1 MSRKGRPALASLL
14 EPRSVAVVGASA
26 RPGSFGDQLVGQLLA
41 GGYRGTVHLVNPRYR
56 EVAGRPCHPS
66 LADLPGPG
74 DLAVLAVPNAALE
87 AQLTAAAE
95 AEAPAAAI
103 FPSCDDPPTLADR
116 LRSIALEAGMAVCG
130 GNGMGFFNLEQSLR
144 VCGYPEP
151 ADLPAGPVAVVTHSG
166 SVFSA
171 LLHNQR
177 GLRFNLV
184 VSAGNELVTSAAAYL
199 DHALELPTTRVVA
212 LFLET
217 VREPAAFRAALAKAA
232 ARAIPVVALK
242 VGRGQAAR
250 AMVAAHSGAL
260 AGEDGAYQALFDAYG
275 VAQVAT
281 LDELADTCELLAG
294 RRAAPGGLA
303 AIGDSGG
310 ERAHLLDLAE
320 RLRVP
325 FATISEA
332 TRRRLA
338 AVLEPGLPPTNP
350 LDAWGTGNDA
360 DQIFA
365 TCIQALLDDP
375 ATAALALNLDL
386 TTEPTPD
393 TSYTGLAIAAAASTP
408 KPVAVLA
415 NLASAADPAEAATL
429 RAAGVPVLEGTAT
442 GLSALGHLL
451 AYRDFLARA
460 GAVDDP
466 VLPSPGSTTPGAV
479 DDAAPPACGS
489 AIPGAMDEPAP
500 PASGPAA
507 PGAVDEPAHPASG
520 STTLPHRGTRQRRVA
535 VPRAREPVARAREP
549 VAHAQEQAARSGRV
563 RAQDGR
569 VRERWRARLAEAGRP
584 LDEAEGL
591 ALLGDWGVPVVA
603 AEVATSLEEALA
615 AAGRVG
621 WPVVVKTAMPGIAH
635 KSDVGGV
642 LLGLDGPDRLATAY
656 ADLAGRMGPRVLVAA
671 MAGPGVELAL
681 GVVDDAQFGPL
692 VMVAAGGV
700 LVEVLRDRRFA
711 LPPVDHRQALAMLD
725 RLAVRPL
732 LDGVRGAPPADLDAV
747 ADAIVRLSTLAV
759 DLGPALAALDVN
771 PLLAGPDGCVAVDA
785 LVVGRRPSWSS
796 ARTRA
801 RWPGRQ

>member
-1 MSRKGRPALASLL
+1 MSRKGLAALL
-14 EPRSVAVVGASA
+14 EPRSLAVVGASA

-66 LADLPGPG
+66 LADLPGPV

-95 AEAPAAAI
+95 AGIPAAAI
-103 FPSCDDPPTLADR
+103 FASCADPDPSPPNRASLVER
-116 LRSIALEAGMAVCG
+116 LRSIALEAGMVVCG

-171 LLHNQR
+171 LLHNRR

-184 VSAGNELVTSAAAYL
+184 VSAGNELVTSTAAYL

-294 RRAAPGGLA
+294 RRAPPGGLA

-325 FATISEA
+325 FAAISEA
-332 TRRRLA
+332 TRQRLA

-365 TCIQALLDDP
+365 TCIRALLDDP

-393 TSYTGLAIAAAASTP
+393 TSYTGLALAAAASTP

-415 NLASAADPAEAATL
+415 NLASAAEPVDAATL

-451 AYRDFLARA
+451 AYRDFLA
-460 GAVDDP
+460 DP
-466 VLPSPGSTTPGAV
+466 
-479 DDAAPPACGS
+479 
-489 AIPGAMDEPAP
+489 P
-500 PASGPAA
+500 PASGLTDAGSRS
-507 PGAVDEPAHPASG
+507 PGR
-520 STTLPHRGTRQRRVA
+520 TTL
-535 VPRAREPVARAREP
+535 
-549 VAHAQEQAARSGRV
+549 
-563 RAQDGR
+563 D
-569 VRERWRARLAEAGRP
+569 RWRARLAEVGRP

-603 AEVATSLEEALA
+603 AEVATSLEEAVA

-621 WPVVVKTAMPGIAH
+621 WPVALKTAAPGVAH
-635 KSDVGGV
+635 KSDIGGV
-642 LLGLDGPDRLATAY
+642 LLGLDGPDRLAAAY
-656 ADLAGRMGPRVLVAA
+656 ADLAGRLGPRVLVAA

-711 LPPVDHRQALAMLD
+711 LPPVGHRQALAVLD

-747 ADAIVRLSTLAV
+747 ADAIVSLSALAL
-759 DLGPALAALDVN
+759 DLGPSLAALDVN
-771 PLLAGPDGCVAVDA
+771 PLIAGPGGCVAVDA
-785 LVVGRRPSWSS
+785 LVVARS
-796 ARTRA
+796 A
-801 RWPGRQ
+801 

>member
-1 MSRKGRPALASLL
+1 MSRKGLAALL
-14 EPRSVAVVGASA
+14 EPRSLAVVGASA

-66 LADLPGPG
+66 LADLPGPV

-95 AEAPAAAI
+95 AGIPAAAI
-103 FPSCDDPPTLADR
+103 FASCADPDPSPPNRASLVER

-171 LLHNQR
+171 LLHNRR

-184 VSAGNELVTSAAAYL
+184 VSAGNELVTSTAAYL

-294 RRAAPGGLA
+294 RRAPPGGLA

-325 FATISEA
+325 FAAISEA
-332 TRRRLA
+332 TRQRLA

-393 TSYTGLAIAAAASTP
+393 TSYTGLALAAAASTP

-415 NLASAADPAEAATL
+415 NLASAADPVDAATL

-451 AYRDFLARA
+451 AYRDSWRR
-460 GAVDDP
+460 V
-466 VLPSPGSTTPGAV
+466 
-479 DDAAPPACGS
+479 
-489 AIPGAMDEPAP
+489 
-500 PASGPAA
+500 
-507 PGAVDEPAHPASG
+507 
-520 STTLPHRGTRQRRVA
+520 PHRRRV
-535 VPRAREPVARAREP
+535 
-549 VAHAQEQAARSGRV
+549 
-563 RAQDGR
+563 
-569 VRERWRARLAEAGRP
+569 
-584 LDEAEGL
+584 
-591 ALLGDWGVPVVA
+591 
-603 AEVATSLEEALA
+603 
-615 AAGRVG
+615 
-621 WPVVVKTAMPGIAH
+621 
-635 KSDVGGV
+635 
-642 LLGLDGPDRLATAY
+642 
-656 ADLAGRMGPRVLVAA
+656 
-671 MAGPGVELAL
+671 
-681 GVVDDAQFGPL
+681 
-692 VMVAAGGV
+692 
-700 LVEVLRDRRFA
+700 
-711 LPPVDHRQALAMLD
+711 
-725 RLAVRPL
+725 
-732 LDGVRGAPPADLDAV
+732 
-747 ADAIVRLSTLAV
+747 
-759 DLGPALAALDVN
+759 
-771 PLLAGPDGCVAVDA
+771 
-785 LVVGRRPSWSS
+785 
-796 ARTRA
+796 
-801 RWPGRQ
+801 